1 MSTEI
6 KQSPIIA
13 YYLQRL
19 KEVGLTE
26 ENNRRQV
33 FNADGR
39 PQTIPIFC
47 YKEDKDWLEIPYVR
61 PDGTQ
66 EFYAEGKKR
75 ISHIPGSDIEYR
87 ENIRTP
93 KVE

>member
-19 KEVGLTE
+19 KDVGLTE

-39 PQTIPIFC
+39 PKRYLYSATKKTRIGWRYLTFVLMEH
-47 YKEDKDWLEIPYVR
+47 KNSMLK
-61 PDGTQ
+61 
-66 EFYAEGKKR
+66 GKRR
-75 ISHIPGSDIEYR
+75 ISLIPGSDIEYR
-87 ENIRTP
+87 ENIRIP
-93 KVE
+93 KAE

>member
-39 PQTIPIFC
+39 PQTIPLIPQHFSLTIF
-47 YKEDKDWLEIPYVR
+47 
-61 PDGTQ
+61 
-66 EFYAEGKKR
+66 
-75 ISHIPGSDIEYR
+75 ISS
-87 ENIRTP
+87 
-93 KVE
+93 